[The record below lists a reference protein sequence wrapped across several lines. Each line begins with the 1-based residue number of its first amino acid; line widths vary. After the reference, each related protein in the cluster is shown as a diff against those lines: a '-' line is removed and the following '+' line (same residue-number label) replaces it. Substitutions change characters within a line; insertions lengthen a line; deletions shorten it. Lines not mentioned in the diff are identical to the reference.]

1 MLNRKKLI
9 QLSISEIPSETEYLD
24 YKLQINLSSDA
35 GRGKLI
41 RLICAMNN
49 SNPNGMS
56 FIFVGIGD
64 DKSFIGAPFLDDSDF
79 QNSVKDFIAN
89 CPKLSYE
96 NINFKELSPDRFIGI
111 ITIYP
116 NEIGSYINKSI
127 WKLKNGDK
135 YIRRG
140 STTEKYSEKVEIIV
154 NQNQYEST
162 QLIQRASVSL
172 ESTLATV
179 LSFYNDT
186 HEEYNPQHY
195 VFNDQYVVG
204 ISAWKDDHT
213 DFLSEVTVSLIN
225 EEVTFFWSALDS
237 VKITYLADCIFIE
250 EQALLFWQGERIFM
264 PFKKTKLDFSKVGS
278 YSVGKELLFSIPKL
292 TDEEVHSFISNYS
305 EKLEGNDY
313 CLEILP
319 YELLLAALNG
329 STAATTLLF
338 DRNNGNVDGAVAES
352 YSDAISTYKQL
363 SVAGLFS

>member
-24 YKLQINLSSDA
+24 YKQQINLSSEA

-64 DKSFIGAPFLDDSDF
+64 DKSFIGAPFLDDADF

-96 NINFKELSPDRFIGI
+96 NITFKELPLDKFIGI

-116 NEIGSYINKSI
+116 NDVGSYIDKSI
-127 WKLKNGDK
+127 WKLNNGDK

-140 STTEKYSEKVEIIV
+140 STTEKYAGKVHII

-162 QLIQRASVSL
+162 QLIQRATVSL
-172 ESTLATV
+172 ESTLDTV

-186 HEEYNPQHY
+186 QEEYNPQHY

-204 ISAWKDDHT
+204 ISAWKNNHT

-225 EEVTFFWSALDS
+225 EEVTFFWSAVNS
-237 VKITYLADCIFIE
+237 VKITHLSDCIFIE
-250 EQALLFWQGERIFM
+250 EQALLFWQGERMFM
-264 PFKKTKLDFSKVGS
+264 PFKNTKLDFSKVGS
-278 YSVGKELLFSIPKL
+278 YSVDKELLSFIPKL
-292 TDEEVHSFISNYS
+292 TDEEIRSF
-305 EKLEGNDY
+305 LNDY
-313 CLEILP
+313 PKKLDANGHYLKILP

-329 STAATTLLF
+329 STAAATLLL
-338 DRNNGNVDGAVAES
+338 DRNNGNVDGSVGES
-352 YSDAISTYKQL
+352 YNDAISTYKQL
-363 SVAGLFS
+363 SAACILS